1 LRWSG
6 PRFDRV
12 GDEVVRTTVLRLGK
26 TAGAVIDYLEKIGG
40 CATVEEIA
48 EFLQVSRARD
58 MRRRVISRLEA
69 AGVVEC
75 SGEVVSL
82 AEDWL
87 EALNREREV
96 AGEIAAQ
103 RRDVARY
110 ARERIG
116 YCNRRKN
123 KPGCSPSN
131 RELEAVRDAWQARRA
146 ASGEIR
152 ELESVPELLLM
163 EELYA
168 LVDRPVRTAAGR
180 GRLWQAFSDRCGVVL
195 DSAPTTVTFMS
206 PADILGAA

>member
-1 LRWSG
+1 
-6 PRFDRV
+6 
-12 GDEVVRTTVLRLGK
+12 
-26 TAGAVIDYLEKIGG
+26 
-40 CATVEEIA
+40 
-48 EFLQVSRARD
+48 

-75 SGEVVSL
+75 SGGGIVRL
-82 AEDWL
+82 ASDWL
-87 EALNREREV
+87 EALSREREV
-96 AGEIAAQ
+96 AGEVAAQ

-116 YCNRRKN
+116 YRNRRKN

-131 RELEAVRDAWQARRA
+131 RDLEAVRGAWQTRCA

-152 ELESVPELLLM
+152 ELEPVPELLPM
-163 EELYA
+163 EKLYT
-168 LVDRPVRTAAGR
+168 LVDRPVRTALGR
-180 GRLWQAFSDRCGVVL
+180 GRLWQAFSNRVGVVL